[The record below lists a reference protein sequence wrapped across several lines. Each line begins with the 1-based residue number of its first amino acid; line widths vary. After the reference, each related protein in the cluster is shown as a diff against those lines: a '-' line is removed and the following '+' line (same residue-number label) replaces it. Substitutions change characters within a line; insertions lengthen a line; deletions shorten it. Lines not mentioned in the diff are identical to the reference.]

1 MICYNQNRESSVCDQ
16 SGVWVCFT
24 AFHVNCVMGNI
35 FFFPGTRILIFFFL
49 KSRFETFELHLLYI
63 YF

>member
-24 AFHVNCVMGNI
+24 PFHVNSWAT
-35 FFFPGTRILIFFFL
+35 FFFSGNQNLDFFFL

>member
-24 AFHVNCVMGNI
+24 AFHVNCVMGN
-35 FFFPGTRILIFFFL
+35 FFFSRNQNFDFFFS
-49 KSRFETFELHLLYI
+49 KI
-63 YF
+63 QI

>member
-24 AFHVNCVMGNI
+24 AFHVNCVMGN
-35 FFFPGTRILIFFFL
+35 FFFFSRNQNFDFFFL

>member
-24 AFHVNCVMGNI
+24 PFHVNCVMGNI
-35 FFFPGTRILIFFFL
+35 FFSRNQNFDFFFS
-49 KSRFETFELHLLYI
+49 KI
-63 YF
+63 QI

>member
-35 FFFPGTRILIFFFL
+35 FFFQEPEF
-49 KSRFETFELHLLYI
+49 
-63 YF
+63 